1 MSASKQWAT
10 IMWDWA
16 CYNRR
21 ETASASSSQFHLV
34 WNQEPFQGSSS
45 SNTIT
50 INSDFSMYSRQE
62 VSLTQDFQVILL
74 GPYLCESSQSSRST
88 EF

>member
-45 SNTIT
+45 SNTI
-50 INSDFSMYSRQE
+50 NSDFSMYSRQE

-74 GPYLCESSQSSRST
+74 GPYLCEGSQSSRST